1 MTAPPT
7 RQTKVEAMDQKG
19 KAEQFRAMHH
29 APEILVLPNAWDAVS
44 ARIVEAEGFP
54 AIATSSAGVAGVL
67 GYPDGQ
73 QIPRAEMLF
82 LIGRIAATVNV
93 PVTADVEAGYDDPA
107 ATTRDLIKAGVVGLN
122 LEDMVGHELIPLA
135 QQLETIRTVI
145 GTARDAGIPIVLNAR
160 TDIFLAR
167 NGDET
172 TRFDRALERLNAFHA
187 AGADC
192 LFAPGITDLETI
204 GRLVSNLKGPLNIL
218 ATVATLTVPD
228 LQRLGVRRLSIGSG
242 TSRVALAALQQF
254 ARQIRDKG
262 TLTPLSTAVPY
273 AEVQKILG

>member
-1 MTAPPT
+1 
-7 RQTKVEAMDQKG
+7 MDQTRKTTDQKS
-19 KAEQFRAMHH
+19 KAEQLRALHH
-29 APEILVLPNAWDAVS
+29 APEILVLPNAWDAIS

-54 AIATSSAGVAGVL
+54 AIATSSAGVASVL

-73 QIPRAEMLF
+73 RIPRAEMLF
-82 LIGRIAATVNV
+82 LINRIAATVNV

-122 LEDMVGHELIPLA
+122 LEDMAGHELIPLT

-145 GTARDAGIPIVLNAR
+145 AAAKDSGIPIVLNAR
-160 TDIFLAR
+160 TDIFLAKH
-167 NGDET
+167 GDEA
-172 TRFDRALERLNAFHA
+172 TRFDRAIERLNAFHA

-192 LFAPGITDLETI
+192 LFAPGVTDHETI
-204 GRLVSNLKGPLNIL
+204 VRLVSNLKGPLNIL
-218 ATVATLTVPD
+218 ATIPTLTVPD

-242 TSRVALAALQQF
+242 TSRVSLGALQRF
-254 ARQIRDKG
+254 ARQIRDEG

-273 AEVQKILG
+273 AEVQKLLS

>member
-1 MTAPPT
+1 
-7 RQTKVEAMDQKG
+7 MDQKA
-19 KAEQFRAMHH
+19 KADLLRALHH
-29 APEILVLPNAWDAVS
+29 APEILVLPNAWDAIS

-54 AIATSSAGVAGVL
+54 AIATSSAGVASVL

-82 LIGRIAATVNV
+82 LIGRVAATVNV

-122 LEDMVGHELIPLA
+122 LEDMAGHELIPLA

-145 GTARDAGIPIVLNAR
+145 AAAKDTGIPIVLNAR
-160 TDIFLAR
+160 TDIFLAKH
-167 NGDET
+167 GDEA
-172 TRFDRALERLNAFHA
+172 TRFDRAIERLNAFHA

-192 LFAPGITDLETI
+192 LFAPGVTDLETI
-204 GRLVSNLKGPLNIL
+204 ARLVSKLKGPLNIL
-218 ATVATLTVPD
+218 ATVPTLTVPD
-228 LQRLGVRRLSIGSG
+228 VQRLGVRRLSIGSG
-242 TSRVALAALQQF
+242 TSRVALGALQRF
-254 ARQIRDKG
+254 ARQIRDEG

-273 AEVQKILG
+273 PEVQRLLS

>member
-1 MTAPPT
+1 MN
-7 RQTKVEAMDQKG
+7 RHGFYKVEAMDQKA
-19 KAEQFRAMHH
+19 KADSLRALHH
-29 APEILVLPNAWDAVS
+29 APEILVLPNAWDAIS

-54 AIATSSAGVAGVL
+54 AIATSSAGLAAVL

-82 LIGRIAATVNV
+82 LIGRIAATVKV

-107 ATTRDLIKAGVVGLN
+107 ATTQDLIKAGVVGLN
-122 LEDMVGHELIPLA
+122 LEDMAGNELIPLA

-145 GTARDAGIPIVLNAR
+145 ATAKNAGIPIVLNAR
-160 TDIFLAR
+160 TDIFLTQH
-167 NGDET
+167 GDEA
-172 TRFDRALERLNAFHA
+172 TRFDRAIERLNAFHA

-192 LFAPGITDLETI
+192 LFAPGVTDLETI
-204 GRLVSNLKGPLNIL
+204 ARLVSNLKGPLNIL
-218 ATVATLTVPD
+218 ATVPTLTVPD

-242 TSRVALAALQQF
+242 TSRVALGALQRF
-254 ARQIRDKG
+254 ARQIRAEG

-273 AEVQKILG
+273 AEVQQLLS

>member
-1 MTAPPT
+1 
-7 RQTKVEAMDQKG
+7 MDQKA
-19 KAEQFRAMHH
+19 KADQLRALHH
-29 APEILVLPNAWDAVS
+29 APVILVLPNAWDAIS

-73 QIPRAEMLF
+73 QIPRAEMLY

-122 LEDMVGHELIPLA
+122 LEDMAGNELIPLA

-145 GTARDAGIPIVLNAR
+145 AAAKDARIPIVLNAR
-160 TDIFLAR
+160 PETFLLKH
-167 NGDET
+167 GDEA
-172 TRFDRALERLNAFHA
+172 TRFHRAVEPLNAFHA

-192 LFAPGITDLETI
+192 LFAPG
-204 GRLVSNLKGPLNIL
+204 V
-218 ATVATLTVPD
+218 
-228 LQRLGVRRLSIGSG
+228 
-242 TSRVALAALQQF
+242 
-254 ARQIRDKG
+254 
-262 TLTPLSTAVPY
+262 
-273 AEVQKILG
+273 

>member
-1 MTAPPT
+1 
-7 RQTKVEAMDQKG
+7 MDQRAKAEKQRS
-19 KAEQFRAMHH
+19 KAEQFRALHH

-54 AIATSSAGVAGVL
+54 AIATSSAGVASVL

-122 LEDMVGHELIPLA
+122 LEDMAAHELIPLT

-145 GTARDAGIPIVLNAR
+145 ATAKDAGIPIVLNAR
-160 TDIFLAR
+160 TDIFLAKH
-167 NGDET
+167 GDEA
-172 TRFDRALERLNAFHA
+172 TRFDRVVERLNAFHA

-192 LFAPGITDLETI
+192 LFAPGVTDLETI
-204 GRLVSNLKGPLNIL
+204 ERLASNLKGPLNIL

-242 TSRVALAALQQF
+242 TSRVALAAHQQF
-254 ARQIRDKG
+254 VRQIRDEG
-262 TLTPLSTAVPY
+262 TLTPLATAVPY
-273 AEVQKILG
+273 AEVQKLLS

>member
-1 MTAPPT
+1 
-7 RQTKVEAMDQKG
+7 MDQKA
-19 KAEQFRAMHH
+19 KADLFRALHH
-29 APEILVLPNAWDAVS
+29 APEILVLPNAWDAIS

-73 QIPRAEMLF
+73 RIPRAEMLF
-82 LIGRIAATVNV
+82 LIGRIAATVSV

-122 LEDMVGHELIPLA
+122 LEDMVGHELIPLPR
-135 QQLETIRTVI
+135 QLETIKTVI
-145 GTARDAGIPIVLNAR
+145 AAAKDAGVPIVLNAR

-167 NGDET
+167 DGDEA
-172 TRFDRALERLNAFHA
+172 TRFDRAVERLNAFHA

-192 LFAPGITDLETI
+192 LFAPGVTDLETI
-204 GRLVSNLKGPLNIL
+204 ARLVANLKAPLNIL
-218 ATVATLTVPD
+218 VTVGSLTVPD
-228 LQRLGVRRLSIGSG
+228 LQRLGVKRLSIGSG

-254 ARQIRDKG
+254 VRQIRDEG
-262 TLTPLSTAVPY
+262 TLTPIATAVPY
-273 AEVQKILG
+273 AEVQRLLS